1 MMYSTWNRNLRF
13 QVFERIKDMPK
24 TNQTTL
30 INTNDQAQIASVEMT
45 QVDIKNLIYVI
56 RNQQVMI
63 DSDLA
68 VLYQV
73 ETGRLN
79 EAVNYYKSIIEQ
91 N

>member
-1 MMYSTWNRNLRF
+1 
-13 QVFERIKDMPK
+13 MPK

-56 RNQQVMI
+56 LNQQVMI

>member
-1 MMYSTWNRNLRF
+1 
-13 QVFERIKDMPK
+13 MPK

-30 INTNDQAQIASVEMT
+30 INTNDKAQITSVEVT

-68 VLYQV
+68 V
-73 ETGRLN
+73 
-79 EAVNYYKSIIEQ
+79 
-91 N
+91 